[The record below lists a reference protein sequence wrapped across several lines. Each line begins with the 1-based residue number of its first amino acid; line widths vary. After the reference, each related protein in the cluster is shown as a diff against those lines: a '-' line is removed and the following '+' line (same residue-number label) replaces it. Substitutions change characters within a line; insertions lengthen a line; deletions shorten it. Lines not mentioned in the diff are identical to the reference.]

1 MSCDPLCAEQG
12 VQRTATQVHPVED
25 AFRDVVAA
33 DKGLPPFSPGSGDV
47 SLEYTTSSTQLHEL
61 FARLGMHPSAVH
73 AWSKYH
79 IHPTKPMAWFFVAQ
93 AWILAT
99 ILYMLTGAPFSRHN
113 YSIPLIV
120 AILPLLGHT
129 VAAWR
134 WGPGFAVGRLF
145 FASLPVFMLGTTIPT
160 ISSYLGRSENMP
172 FGNSA
177 HFTVVMGCFW
187 MGRIVS
193 NKTGMLGE
201 LGGMQCCCAVV

>member
-1 MSCDPLCAEQG
+1 ML
-12 VQRTATQVHPVED
+12 VED
-25 AFRDVVAA
+25 AIRDHRVGDKVVPTGCT
-33 DKGLPPFSPGSGDV
+33 DSRRSV
-47 SLEYTTSSTQLHEL
+47 SLQLRTESEQL
-61 FARLGMHPSAVH
+61 RDRCYGFGMHPSAVDG
-73 AWSKYH
+73 WLKYH
-79 IHPTKPMAWFFVAQ
+79 IHPARPMICFFLAQ
-93 AWILAT
+93 GWILAV
-99 ILYMLTGAPFSRHN
+99 ILYMLTGAPLSRYY

-120 AILPLLGHT
+120 AMMPHIAHT
-129 VAAWR
+129 GAVWI